1 MKRILAIATLIVAS
15 GTVAALAWTAPVPR
29 RGAQSVPAAKIT
41 TIATFPGVSATEV
54 AAGAHGNLLYMTT
67 DSGVVLVYDRAQ
79 RKTSVAVKGDFNGV
93 VTSATGDHL
102 GLLRPA
108 EDKNS
113 RNMWTVAVD
122 PKTGIATGAPRR
134 VSLMDAGAMRI
145 SPDGKEIAFIS
156 YAKLKST
163 VFVVPFNAGKE
174 RVVAEG
180 LFDSP
185 IRYSPDGKW
194 IYVVKWTMLGSTY
207 VARIPAGGGDAVE
220 VTPSVKEA
228 TPGITP
234 DGRYVVALTAEKA
247 LNMTYT
253 VFDANKQKV
262 GDVGV
267 KFPVDGVRIDYAW
280 THDGYHQVWAL
291 KTASV
296 VAHAADYAGTASR
309 IISGINGPNIT
320 LSPDGKSILSDE
332 FDGKNGMQIVL
343 RNADGS
349 NPRVLA
355 PIGWG
360 QEEYSFV
367 SRTHSPWSPD
377 GRYIAYVTDSLRALV
392 VHDTKTGKSTAI
404 AHAERIMQAHFRS
417 DGKAVLYV
425 AFDGVPPKLTVTARE
440 ATLDGKTR
448 VLRDIS
454 TEAPGGGA
462 FLDDSILYSGLLAK
476 LLPFK
481 GTPRPMF
488 DVVPE
493 NTAVPRINSNPFR
506 PSVSPDGR
514 LLARTAAN
522 RKAIDLAAIDGSSK
536 RTLPVSFAFDQG
548 NPVRFHPNG
557 REIIAPVAASDG
569 SPAGLMAVPLDGSS
583 PRRLAAF
590 GKNEK
595 LMSYSISSDG
605 KTILYVVSGAPS
617 TVLLDVDLSPGI
629 PGKH

>member
-1 MKRILAIATLIVAS
+1 MKRIPVIAMLVVAS
-15 GTVAALAWTAPVPR
+15 GTVVALAWTAPVPR

-267 KFPVDGVRIDYAW
+267 KFPVDGARIDYAW

-296 VAHAADYAGTASR
+296 VAHAADYAGTANR
-309 IISGINGPNIT
+309 VIPGINGPNTT

-355 PIGWG
+355 PIGLTQFESLHWH
-360 QEEYSFV
+360 
-367 SRTHSPWSPD
+367 RLNSPWSPD
-377 GRYIAYVTDSLRALV
+377 GRYVTYETDTLQALMV
-392 VHDTKTGKSTAI
+392 YDTKTGKSKEI
-404 AHAERIMQAHFRS
+404 AHTDQMIRQAHFRS

-425 AFDGVPPKLTVTARE
+425 AFAGMPPMTVTVRE
-440 ATLDGKTR
+440 ATLEGKER

-454 TEAPGGGA
+454 TEAPGGGD
-462 FLDDSILYSGLLAK
+462 FLDDSILYSGRLAK
-476 LLPFK
+476 LLPFG
-481 GTPRPMF
+481 GTPRPLF
-488 DVVPE
+488 EVVPE
-493 NTAVPRINSNPFR
+493 NTAVPPISSNPFR
-506 PSVSPDGR
+506 PSASPDGR
-514 LLARTAAN
+514 LLARTAVN
-522 RKAIDLAAIDGSSK
+522 RKGIDLAAIDGSSK

-569 SPAGLMAVPLDGSS
+569 SPAGLMAVPLDGSV
-583 PRRLAAF
+583 PRRLVTFA
-590 GKNEK
+590 KNET

-605 KTILYVVSGAPS
+605 KTILYVVSGAS
-617 TVLLDVDLSPGI
+617 ATVLYDVDLSPGI
-629 PGKH
+629 SGKH